1 MSALAVWLL
10 LCYTMGVDRDNFP
23 MPTPLRYGQIC
34 IAGAAAVLFAAFVA
48 LDSQTRELMETCKQT
63 ESLTSCELRLYGR

>member
-1 MSALAVWLL
+1 
-10 LCYTMGVDRDNFP
+10 MGKLNQSP

-34 IAGAAAVLFAAFVA
+34 IAGAAAALLGLALVA

-63 ESLTSCELRLYGR
+63 ESVASCELRLYGR